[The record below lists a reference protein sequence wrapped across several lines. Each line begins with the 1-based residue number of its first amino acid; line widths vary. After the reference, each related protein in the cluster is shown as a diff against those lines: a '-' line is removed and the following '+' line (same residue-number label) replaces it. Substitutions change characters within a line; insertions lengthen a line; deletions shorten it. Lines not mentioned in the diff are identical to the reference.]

1 MRGKVVLLGI
11 VAVLVIAFVISTAY
25 SCSPTT
31 FHVNGQEVSAMRST
45 TYQGLID
52 QGLLEAKKG
61 NLTAVDGEVL
71 EEGGGKDP
79 TVFLDGEAVDL
90 GARVSEA
97 GNVTAEDG
105 EDEIEPY
112 TATQEIT
119 PSTMQIAKGTSD
131 GGTGS
136 FDFYQ
141 GILHVVTDPGQEG
154 IVETRTGETT
164 GKTATVKVQD
174 MKPRL
179 LENLEARLSPN
190 NKLVALTFD
199 DGPNPVAV
207 GTNEMLDVLAKHHAK
222 ATFFMLGSQVEEYPE
237 LARKVADAGHQVCSH
252 SYSHDESHYL
262 NQTSLDDVRTQ
273 IEKARTVIGQ
283 ATGVE
288 PLYVRPPGGNINEE
302 AVLAADS
309 LADGYVGW
317 SVDTLDWTLPGADAI
332 VETVLDQVEPGAV
345 LLMHDGGGDRSQTVE
360 AVDRIIPELQ
370 EEGYRFVTV
379 NELVQAIL
387 DERGGIGSSQASGDQ
402 SESTSQQE
410 GQSEDAG
417 ADDQAQ
423 QQDGASKQG
432 DSEDGEP
439 EGDDTGGA
447 ESEGA

>member
-222 ATFFMLGSQVEEYPE
+222 ATFFMLGSQVEE
-237 LARKVADAGHQVCSH
+237 
-252 SYSHDESHYL
+252 
-262 NQTSLDDVRTQ
+262 
-273 IEKARTVIGQ
+273 
-283 ATGVE
+283 
-288 PLYVRPPGGNINEE
+288 
-302 AVLAADS
+302 
-309 LADGYVGW
+309 
-317 SVDTLDWTLPGADAI
+317 
-332 VETVLDQVEPGAV
+332 
-345 LLMHDGGGDRSQTVE
+345 
-360 AVDRIIPELQ
+360 
-370 EEGYRFVTV
+370 
-379 NELVQAIL
+379 
-387 DERGGIGSSQASGDQ
+387 
-402 SESTSQQE
+402 
-410 GQSEDAG
+410 
-417 ADDQAQ
+417 
-423 QQDGASKQG
+423 
-432 DSEDGEP
+432 
-439 EGDDTGGA
+439 
-447 ESEGA
+447 

>member
-1 MRGKVVLLGI
+1 MLFGI
-11 VAVLVIAFVISTAY
+11 LAVLIIAFVISTAY

-31 FHVNGQEVSAMRST
+31 FHVNGQEVSAARST

-52 QGLLEAKKG
+52 QGLLDVKKG
-61 NLTAVDGEVL
+61 NLVAVDDEVL

-97 GNVTAEDG
+97 GNVTAENG

-112 TATQEIT
+112 TATQDVT

-141 GILHVVTDPGQEG
+141 GVLHVITDPGQDG

-174 MKPRL
+174 VKPRL
-179 LENLEARLSPN
+179 MENLEAKLSSN

-199 DGPNPVAV
+199 DGPNPVAT
-207 GTNEMLDVLAKHHAK
+207 GTNEMLDVLAKHNVK
-222 ATFFMLGSQVEEYPE
+222 ATFFMLGTQVEEYPE

-262 NQTSLDDVRTQ
+262 NQTSLEDVRTQ

-283 ATGVE
+283 ATGTE
-288 PLYVRPPGGNINEE
+288 PHYMRPPGGNINEE
-302 AVLAADS
+302 AILAADTLS
-309 LADGYVGW
+309 DGYIGW
-317 SVDTLDWTLPGADAI
+317 SVDTTDWMLPGSDSI
-332 VETVLDQVEPGAV
+332 VQTVLDQVEPGAV

-360 AVDRIIPELQ
+360 AVDRLIPQLQ
-370 EEGYRFVTV
+370 DEGYRFVTID
-379 NELVQAIL
+379 ELVQAIL
-387 DERGGIGSSQASGDQ
+387 DERGGTGSSQASGDQ
-402 SESTSQQE
+402 SESASQQDR
-410 GQSEDAG
+410 QSADAD
-417 ADDQAQ
+417 ADAQ
-423 QQDGASKQG
+423 GQQDGASDEDEPADG
-432 DSEDGEP
+432 ESEDE
-439 EGDDTGGA
+439 
-447 ESEGA
+447 ESEDA